1 MSLPLWGPL
10 RDALGLAGRDA
21 GERAVIGASTLAL
34 VVLALG
40 FGVAAGLAALVPVM
54 GFAGAALVFAALFAA
69 LALAVHLAGRVRAAR
84 RAEEIAQARRR
95 AMADI
100 AAIAAGARTA
110 RPLLP
115 VLVFVVAFVM
125 TRRRP

>member
-1 MSLPLWGPL
+1 MALPLWQPL
-10 RDALGLAGRDA
+10 RDAISTAVSDTRD
-21 GERAVIGASTLAL
+21 RAVTAFVTLGL

-69 LALAVHLAGRVRAAR
+69 MALGVHLAGRARAAR
-84 RAEEIAQARRR
+84 RAEQIAHARQR

-100 AAIAAGARTA
+100 AIMSTSARAA

-115 VLVFVVAFVM
+115 LLAFVLVFALM
-125 TRRRP
+125 RGP

>member
-1 MSLPLWGPL
+1 MILPLWQPL
-10 RDALGLAGRDA
+10 RDAMSTAIRDT
-21 GERAVIGASTLAL
+21 GDRAVTALVTLAL

-69 LALAVHLAGRVRAAR
+69 MALGVHLAGRVRATR
-84 RAEEIAQARRR
+84 RAERIAHARQR

-100 AAIAAGARTA
+100 ATISTTAGAV

-115 VLVFVVAFVM
+115 LLAFVLVFALM
-125 TRRRP
+125 RDP

>member
-1 MSLPLWGPL
+1 MTLPLWQPL
-10 RDALGLAGRDA
+10 RDAMSMTVRDTRDRAATALVTLG
-21 GERAVIGASTLAL
+21 L

-69 LALAVHLAGRVRAAR
+69 MALGVHLAGRARAAR
-84 RAEEIAQARRR
+84 RAERIARARQR

-100 AAIAAGARTA
+100 AIISTSARAA

-115 VLVFVVAFVM
+115 LLAFVLVFALM
-125 TRRRP
+125 RGP